1 MSRLSSPVQVPS
13 GRQVQLHKAVQRYL
27 DALPAD
33 ASAKSVESFKVLMDV
48 GLTREFKQLR
58 HLQGDLWELKVDA
71 KSVKFM
77 RYLFVARNGEFL
89 FTHAFRKQTNHTP
102 RREIDLAL
110 RRANE

>member
-1 MSRLSSPVQVPS
+1 VPS
-13 GRQVQLHKAVQRYL
+13 GRQVQLHKAVQDYI

-33 ASAKSVESFKVLMDV
+33 ASAKSMKQIKLFMEV

-77 RYLFVARNGEFL
+77 RYLFIARNGAFL
-89 FTHAFRKQTNHTP
+89 FTNVYRKQTNQTP

>member
-1 MSRLSSPVQVPS
+1 MNHLSSPVQVPS
-13 GRQVQLHKAVQRYL
+13 GRQVRLHKAVQRFINE
-27 DALPAD
+27 LPAQ
-33 ASAKSVESFKVLMDV
+33 ASAKSVESINILMDT

-58 HLQGDLWELKVDA
+58 HLQSDLWELKVDA

-77 RYLFVARNGEFL
+77 RYLFVVRDNIFL
-89 FTHAFRKQTNHTP
+89 FTNAFKKQTNETP

>member
-13 GRQVQLHKAVQRYL
+13 GRQVQLLKPVQRYL

-33 ASAKSVESFKVLMDV
+33 AWAMSVETINVLKEV

-77 RYLFVARNGEFL
+77 RYLFVARNGVFL
-89 FTHAFRKQTNHTP
+89 FTNAFRKQTNQTP